1 MVKRTIIMIVV
12 ASILLGLA
20 ITELVLVKTFISDI
34 ENDINELVIEFEAN
48 KEDVTGLSPKID
60 IIQSKWDNQEQ
71 LLCLMFNHKD
81 MSMLT
86 DCITRVS
93 EYCKQ
98 NNYDDGIVELKILQE
113 YAKKNHNIMGF
124 NFNNIL

>member
-1 MVKRTIIMIVV
+1 MVKRTIMMIVV
-12 ASILLGLA
+12 ALLLLGLA
-20 ITELVLVKTFISDI
+20 ITELILVKNFINNI
-34 ENDINELVIEFEAN
+34 ENDVNQLVIEFEEN
-48 KEDVTGLSPKID
+48 KDD
-60 IIQSKWDNQEQ
+60 ISVLTPSIENIQTKWDSKEQ

-86 DCITRVS
+86 DSITRVA

-113 YAKKNHNIMGF
+113 YAKKNHDIMGF

>member
-1 MVKRTIIMIVV
+1 MIVV
-12 ASILLGLA
+12 ASMLLGLA
-20 ITELVLVKTFISDI
+20 ITELVLVKTFITEI
-34 ENDINELVIEFEAN
+34 ENDVNTLVIEFESN
-48 KEDVTGLSPKID
+48 KEDITKLTTKIEV
-60 IIQSKWDNQEQ
+60 IHEKWDTQEQ

-81 MSMLT
+81 LSMLT

-98 NNYDDGIVELKILQE
+98 NNYNDGIVELKILQE
-113 YAKKNHNIMGF
+113 YTKKNHHIMGF

>member
-1 MVKRTIIMIVV
+1 MVKRTIIMIIVTLL
-12 ASILLGLA
+12 LLGLA
-20 ITELVLVKTFISDI
+20 ISELILVKNFITDI
-34 ENDINELVIEFEAN
+34 ERDVDTLIVEFEEN
-48 KEDVTGLSPKID
+48 KDD
-60 IIQSKWDNQEQ
+60 ITILTTHIENIQTKWDSKEQ
-71 LLCLMFNHKD
+71 ILCLMFNHKD

-86 DCITRVS
+86 DCITRVC

-98 NNYDDGIVELKILQE
+98 NNYDDGVVELKILQE

>member
-1 MVKRTIIMIVV
+1 MVKRTITMIIVTLL
-12 ASILLGLA
+12 LLGLA
-20 ITELVLVKTFISDI
+20 TTEVILVKNFINDI
-34 ENDINELVIEFEAN
+34 EDDVNHLVIEFQEN
-48 KEDVTGLSPKID
+48 KEDITTLTPLIEN
-60 IIQSKWDNQEQ
+60 IQLKWDNKEQ

-98 NNYDDGIVELKILQE
+98 NNYDDGIVEVKILQE

>member
-12 ASILLGLA
+12 TLILIGLA
-20 ITELVLVKTFISDI
+20 TAELILVKNFINDI
-34 ENDINELVIEFEAN
+34 EKDVNELVVEFEEN
-48 KEDVTGLSPKID
+48 KDD
-60 IIQSKWDNQEQ
+60 ITVLTPQIENIQYKWDSTEQ
-71 LLCLMFNHKD
+71 ILCLMFNHKD

-86 DCITRVS
+86 DSITRVT

-113 YAKKNHNIMGF
+113 YAKKNHDIMGF